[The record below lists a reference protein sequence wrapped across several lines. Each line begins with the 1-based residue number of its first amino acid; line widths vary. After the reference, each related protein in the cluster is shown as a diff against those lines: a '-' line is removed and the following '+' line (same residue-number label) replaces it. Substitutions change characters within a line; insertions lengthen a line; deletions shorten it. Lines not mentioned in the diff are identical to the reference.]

1 MDILREDQ
9 LDISETH
16 LVCPQTSG
24 LFVDVEM
31 SLMYRNVT
39 HYFRMPPQ
47 EQLVGANQTHDSNN
61 WARRWEASQGGTFAL
76 IGLRPRGSETK
87 IYRW

>member
-61 WARRWEASQGGTFAL
+61 WARRWEVE
-76 IGLRPRGSETK
+76 IM
-87 IYRW
+87 